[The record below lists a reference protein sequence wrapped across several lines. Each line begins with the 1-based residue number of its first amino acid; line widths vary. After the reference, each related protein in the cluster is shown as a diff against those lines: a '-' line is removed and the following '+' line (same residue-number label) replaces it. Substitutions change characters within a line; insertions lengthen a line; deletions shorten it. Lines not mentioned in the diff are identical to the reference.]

1 MELRIL
7 AVGDVVGLPGLSY
20 LSRHLRSLKQLYKI
34 DFCVVNGENAAMV
47 GLTPNDAEDIFA
59 AGADVITR
67 DGMAPPSTSP

>member
-34 DFCVVNGENAAMV
+34 DFWRRQRRKRQRQWGFFRAR
-47 GLTPNDAEDIFA
+47 LT
-59 AGADVITR
+59 
-67 DGMAPPSTSP
+67 

>member
-34 DFCVVNGENAAMV
+34 DFCVVNGENANGV
-47 GLTPNDAEDIFA
+47 GILP
-59 AGADVITR
+59 
-67 DGMAPPSTSP
+67 APG

>member
-34 DFCVVNGENAAMV
+34 DFCVVNGEARRAVPHPRLRRAAPRGRRV
-47 GLTPNDAEDIFA
+47 RRRIGRA
-59 AGADVITR
+59 
-67 DGMAPPSTSP
+67 